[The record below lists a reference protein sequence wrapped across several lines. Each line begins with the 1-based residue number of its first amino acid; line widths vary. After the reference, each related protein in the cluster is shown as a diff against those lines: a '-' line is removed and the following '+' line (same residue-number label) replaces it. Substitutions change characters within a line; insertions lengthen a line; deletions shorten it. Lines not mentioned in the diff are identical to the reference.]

1 MVGRVVRRFG
11 DVVSD
16 VAAAAASSL
25 SSSSSSLKREE
36 VGVGEERYH
45 HHHHHNKAR
54 VTVRMNVN
62 WSVVITGGAHGEFE
76 IGLPIGDL
84 GITAAAGGAEGE
96 RRRRR
101 MDDCIEEKLKRF
113 IVVGSGDVHSHQG
126 CLLENLR
133 TCRKKFHDLFDLLSY

>member
-11 DVVSD
+11 DVVDD
-16 VAAAAASSL
+16 VAAA
-25 SSSSSSLKREE
+25 SSSCSSLKREE
-36 VGVGEERYH
+36 VGVEEERY

-133 TCRKKFHDLFDLLSY
+133 TCRKKFHDLFDLLSH

>member
-1 MVGRVVRRFG
+1 M
-11 DVVSD
+11 
-16 VAAAAASSL
+16 
-25 SSSSSSLKREE
+25 
-36 VGVGEERYH
+36 GEERYH
-45 HHHHHNKAR
+45 HRHNKAR

-76 IGLPIGDL
+76 IGIPLGDL
-84 GITAAAGGAEGE
+84 GITAAAGGAKGE

-113 IVVGSGDVHSHQG
+113 IVVGGSDVHSHQG

-133 TCRKKFHDLFDLLSY
+133 TCRKKFHDLFDLLSH

>member
-11 DVVSD
+11 DVVDD
-16 VAAAAASSL
+16 VAAAVASSC
-25 SSSSSSLKREE
+25 SSLKREE
-36 VGVGEERYH
+36 VGVGEERY

-76 IGLPIGDL
+76 IGIPIGDL

-96 RRRRR
+96 RRRR

-133 TCRKKFHDLFDLLSY
+133 TCRKKFHDLFDLLSH

>member
-1 MVGRVVRRFG
+1 MV
-11 DVVSD
+11 DD
-16 VAAAAASSL
+16 VAAAAASSC
-25 SSSSSSLKREE
+25 SSLK
-36 VGVGEERYH
+36 GEEGKKEGWYD
-45 HHHHHNKAR
+45 HNKAR

-76 IGLPIGDL
+76 IGIPIGDL
-84 GITAAAGGAEGE
+84 GITAAAGRAEGE

-113 IVVGSGDVHSHQG
+113 IVVGGSDVHSHQG

-133 TCRKKFHDLFDLLSY
+133 TCRKKFHDLFDLLSH

>member
-1 MVGRVVRRFG
+1 M
-11 DVVSD
+11 
-16 VAAAAASSL
+16 
-25 SSSSSSLKREE
+25 
-36 VGVGEERYH
+36 GEERY
-45 HHHHHNKAR
+45 HHHNKAR

-76 IGLPIGDL
+76 IGIPIGDF

-96 RRRRR
+96 RRRR

-113 IVVGSGDVHSHQG
+113 IVVGGSGDVHSHQG

-133 TCRKKFHDLFDLLSY
+133 TCRKKFHDLFDLLSH

>member
-1 MVGRVVRRFG
+1 MIGRVVRRFG
-11 DVVSD
+11 DVVDD
-16 VAAAAASSL
+16 VAAAAASSC
-25 SSSSSSLKREE
+25 SSLKREE

-45 HHHHHNKAR
+45 HRHHHNKAR

-76 IGLPIGDL
+76 IGIPIGDF
-84 GITAAAGGAEGE
+84 GITAAAGGGAEGE
-96 RRRRR
+96 RRRR
-101 MDDCIEEKLKRF
+101 MEDCIEEKLKRF

>member
-11 DVVSD
+11 DVVGD
-16 VAAAAASSL
+16 VAAAAS
-25 SSSSSSLKREE
+25 SSSSSSLLKGEE
-36 VGVGEERYH
+36 VGVEEERYH
-45 HHHHHNKAR
+45 HHHSKAR

-76 IGLPIGDL
+76 IGLPLGDL
-84 GITAAAGGAEGE
+84 GITAAAVGAKGE
-96 RRRRR
+96 RRRR
-101 MDDCIEEKLKRF
+101 MGDCIEEKLKRF

>member
-11 DVVSD
+11 DVVDD
-16 VAAAAASSL
+16 VAAAAASS
-25 SSSSSSLKREE
+25 SSSSLMGEE
-36 VGVGEERYH
+36 VGKERYH

-84 GITAAAGGAEGE
+84 GITAAGAGAKGE
-96 RRRRR
+96 RRRR

-133 TCRKKFHDLFDLLSY
+133 TCRKKFHDLFDLLSH

>member
-1 MVGRVVRRFG
+1 M
-11 DVVSD
+11 VSD
-16 VAAAAASSL
+16 VAAAAASSC
-25 SSSSSSLKREE
+25 SSLK
-36 VGVGEERYH
+36 GEEGKKEGVYD
-45 HHHHHNKAR
+45 HNKAR

-76 IGLPIGDL
+76 IGIPIGDL
-84 GITAAAGGAEGE
+84 GITAAAGRAEGE
-96 RRRRR
+96 RRRRRR

-133 TCRKKFHDLFDLLSY
+133 TCRKKFHDLFDLLSH

>member
-11 DVVSD
+11 DVVDD
-16 VAAAAASSL
+16 VAAAAAG
-25 SSSSSSLKREE
+25 SSSSLK
-36 VGVGEERYH
+36 GEEGKKEGWYD
-45 HHHHHNKAR
+45 HNKAR

-76 IGLPIGDL
+76 IGIPIGDF

-96 RRRRR
+96 RRRR

-113 IVVGSGDVHSHQG
+113 IVVGGGDVHSHQG

-133 TCRKKFHDLFDLLSY
+133 TCRKKFHDLFDLLSH

>member
-1 MVGRVVRRFG
+1 MV
-11 DVVSD
+11 DD
-16 VAAAAASSL
+16 VAAAAASC
-25 SSSSSSLKREE
+25 SSSSLM
-36 VGVGEERYH
+36 GEEGKKEGWYD
-45 HHHHHNKAR
+45 HNKAR

-84 GITAAAGGAEGE
+84 GITAAAAGGAEGE
-96 RRRRR
+96 RRRR

-113 IVVGSGDVHSHQG
+113 IVVGGGDVHSHQG

-133 TCRKKFHDLFDLLSY
+133 TCRKKFHDLFDLLSLVDGKWCT

>member
-11 DVVSD
+11 DVVFD
-16 VAAAAASSL
+16 VAAAAASSC
-25 SSSSSSLKREE
+25 SSSLKGEE
-36 VGVGEERYH
+36 VGVEQERY
-45 HHHHHNKAR
+45 HHHHNKAR

-84 GITAAAGGAEGE
+84 GITATAAGGAEGE
-96 RRRRR
+96 RRRR

-133 TCRKKFHDLFDLLSY
+133 TCRKKFHDLFDLLSH

>member
-11 DVVSD
+11 DVVTD
-16 VAAAAASSL
+16 VAAAASC
-25 SSSSSSLKREE
+25 SSSKREE
-36 VGVGEERYH
+36 VGVEEERYH
-45 HHHHHNKAR
+45 HHHDKAR

-84 GITAAAGGAEGE
+84 GITATAAGGAEGE
-96 RRRRR
+96 RRRR

-133 TCRKKFHDLFDLLSY
+133 TCRKKFHDLFDLLSH

>member
-11 DVVSD
+11 DVVGD
-16 VAAAAASSL
+16 VAAAA

-36 VGVGEERYH
+36 VGVGKERYH

-84 GITAAAGGAEGE
+84 GITATAAGGAEGE
-96 RRRRR
+96 RRRR

-133 TCRKKFHDLFDLLSY
+133 TCRKKFHDLFDLLSH